1 MEYDFKFSRVDM
13 RTKVN
18 TLVLSE
24 GRSMLQCD
32 CIVPLT
38 TTQEE
43 IDTEQAEKLIDDISP
58 VLLERIRVYL
68 AVVRNLE
75 YDLSEEVSKALQE
88 DFVELRKEGATTES
102 FSMLLTVA
110 RFMAMS
116 YGNNA
121 LDASLWTRSKELEA
135 ERNKRVPKKAA
146 EE

>member
-1 MEYDFKFSRVDM
+1 
-13 RTKVN
+13 
-18 TLVLSE
+18 
-24 GRSMLQCD
+24 MLQCD